1 MILSKFFLLCVFST
15 INIISQAQIK
25 AVTETGDEVL
35 LSANGTWKYVEE
47 IKNND
52 TIPLSTVQYSKPTT
66 ANFLLRSKKT
76 NAGFWLNAKHW
87 NFEKSTDPG
96 EYSFSL
102 KENSSFGAMVITE
115 PLGMEINSLRKF
127 ALENIQNASSKFNII
142 KEQYRYVNGLKVLML
157 ECEAM
162 VQGIDLDYFM
172 YYYSDAVTTIQFL
185 GYSPKTLTAKYK
197 AAGEEL
203 LNGLVML
210 SDTSYKANDLHNSSK
225 IQSSLIANSNC
236 KALFKGTW
244 SYVAAG
250 KKYMDKIEPGKM
262 METNLTDDKKSEYI
276 MNWID
281 SCNYELILVR
291 SNDPIS
297 ELIKMGASMKVEII
311 EIDNEKMH
319 YQLTYGKNRNG
330 GEMKKEQ

>member
-1 MILSKFFLLCVFST
+1 MTLSKFFLLFVFFT
-15 INIISQAQIK
+15 ISIVSHAQIK

-35 LSANGTWKYVEE
+35 LSANGTWKYIEE
-47 IKNND
+47 VKNND
-52 TIPLSTVQYSKPTT
+52 TILLSTVQYSKPAT

-76 NAGFWLNAKHW
+76 NAGFWLNAKYW

-127 ALENIQNASSKFNII
+127 AIENIQNVSSKFNII
-142 KEQYRYVNGLKVLML
+142 KEEYRYVNGLKILML
-157 ECEAM
+157 ECEAI
-162 VQGIDLDYFM
+162 VQGIELNYFI

-185 GYSPKTLTAKYK
+185 CFSPITLTAKYK
-197 AAGEEL
+197 GAGQEL

-210 SDTSYKANDLHNSSK
+210 SDSSHKGNDLQNNTN

-236 KALFKGTW
+236 KELFKGTW
-244 SYVAAG
+244 SYVYGG
-250 KKYMDKIEPGKM
+250 KKYMDKIEQGKM
-262 METNLTDDKKSEYI
+262 METNLTDDKHSEYI

-291 SNDPIS
+291 SNDPAM
-297 ELIKMGASMKVEII
+297 ELIKMGAAMKIEII
-311 EIDNEKMH
+311 EIDNEKMRF
-319 YQLTYGKNRNG
+319 QLIYGKSRNG
-330 GEMKKEQ
+330 GEMKKEW

>member
-1 MILSKFFLLCVFST
+1 MNFVSR
-15 INIISQAQIK
+15 AQIK

-47 IKNND
+47 VKNND
-52 TIPLSTVQYSKPTT
+52 TITLSTIKYIKPAN
-66 ANFLLRSKKT
+66 ANFLLKSKKT
-76 NAGFWLNAKHW
+76 NAGFWLNARNW

-102 KENSSFGAMVITE
+102 KENSSLGAMVITE
-115 PLGMEINSLRKF
+115 PMGMEINSLRKF
-127 ALENIQNASSKFNII
+127 AIENIQNVSSKFNII
-142 KEQYRYVNGLKVLML
+142 KEEYRYVNGLKILML

-162 VQGIDLDYFM
+162 VQGIELNYFI

-210 SDTSYKANDLHNSSK
+210 PDSSNEVSDLQNSVE

-244 SYVAAG
+244 SYVAGG
-250 KKYMDKIEPGKM
+250 KKYMDKIEKGKM
-262 METNLTDDKKSEYI
+262 METNLTDDKTSEYI

-281 SCNYELILVR
+281 SCHYELILVR
-291 SNDPIS
+291 SNDPMS
-297 ELIKMGASMKVEII
+297 DLLKMGAAMTVEII
-311 EIDNEKMH
+311 EIDNEKMR

-330 GEMKKEQ
+330 GEMKKEH